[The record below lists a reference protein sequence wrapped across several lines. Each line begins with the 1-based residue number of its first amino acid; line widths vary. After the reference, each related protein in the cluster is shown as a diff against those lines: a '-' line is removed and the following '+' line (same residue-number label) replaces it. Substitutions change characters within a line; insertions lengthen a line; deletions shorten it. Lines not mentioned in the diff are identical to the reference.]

1 MTRKSP
7 GTRDGWLESFAR
19 RLAWHFPEV
28 QAKDIFADYQEQFDA
43 GAERGKSD
51 PEIIEAL
58 GTPAEA
64 VTQLLEED
72 PSARSGLLRHCLL
85 WGAAL
90 MVCLAFIWLSFL
102 RSISSWAGPGICVF
116 LPVFAAVLFMLVRG
130 PGRVAMEKVS
140 AAETRTPF
148 VSVFVVPMGA
158 MLACLA
164 AEEIL
169 ALFVFRFGYLLPVG
183 AEIGPINTFALS
195 LFALVMALLALW
207 MLFRCVTRS
216 IRYFPG
222 IVHAL
227 GVAFSALFM
236 MGVYTSMDVNIEDL
250 ERTVALKLLVR
261 MLPYLAGLVTARFF
275 QHWVDGSKPLPYCF
289 REKNVTWPSW
299 QHSLA
304 VSLSGWFPAG
314 QTIEILE
321 DYQEQFEM
329 GREAGKPETD
339 LLAEM
344 GRPST
349 IVRDLLAED
358 RKARRQRKKRW
369 GWIALC
375 VISGWTIVMLMRTFE
390 SGYWGIGQIFIGR
403 PVQMGVL
410 AVVMGT
416 VSLFVLLRVRDR
428 AVVERRFPAQKTPA
442 AGVFLLPF
450 VFAMV
455 MNGFLIYLCASPW
468 SFYRA
473 VRLYLVV
480 WIESSVLALFLLM
493 IWTLARCF
501 SGSIRYLP
509 AAIHAAGCACFILC
523 TGLFCSGID
532 FEGRF
537 GDLLYI
543 WFLPCLLPYAVG
555 VVLAAGVWLVI
566 RMGGLPRKEG

>member
-72 PSARSGLLRHCLL
+72 PSAQSGLLRHCLL

-102 RSISSWAGPGICVF
+102 RSMSGWAGPGICVF

-130 PGRVAMEKVS
+130 PGRVALEKLS
-140 AAETRTPF
+140 AAETRTPY

-158 MLACLA
+158 MLVCLA

-183 AEIGPINTFALS
+183 AEIGLINTFALA

-236 MGVYTSMDVNIEDL
+236 MGVYTSMDVDIEGL

-339 LLAEM
+339 LIAEM

-358 RKARRQRKKRW
+358 RKARRRRRKQW
-369 GWIALC
+369 PWVVMCVLAGWLLL
-375 VISGWTIVMLMRTFE
+375 GLMRTFE
-390 SGYWGIGQIFIGR
+390 LGFAGLGWLYDEYKLQLSILS
-403 PVQMGVL
+403 VVL
-410 AVVMGT
+410 GT
-416 VSLFVLLRVRDR
+416 ASLFVLLRVQGR
-428 AVVERRFPAQKTPA
+428 ATVERRFPAQKTPA
-442 AGVFLLPF
+442 VWLFFLPF
-450 VFAMV
+450 ALAMA
-455 MNGFLIYLCASPW
+455 MNGFVIYLCMSPW
-468 SFYRA
+468 HFYRT
-473 VRLYLVV
+473 VRLFIVIG
-480 WIESSVLALFLLM
+480 IESSVLILCLLM
-493 IWTLARCF
+493 IWALARCF
-501 SGSIRYLP
+501 SGSIRYFP
-509 AAIHAAGCACFILC
+509 AAVHAAGCICYILC
-523 TGLFCSGID
+523 TGLLLYHID
-532 FEGRF
+532 FEGQF
-537 GDLLYI
+537 GKPLYI
-543 WFLPCLLPYAVG
+543 WFFPSLLPYAVG